1 LAKILINVHLK
12 REILDPQGK
21 AVLGA
26 ISKLNVNGIDEI
38 RQGKQ
43 FVLTTTEPLSEFK
56 LKEIKQLAENLLSNP
71 VIEEFTIEVKE

>member
-1 LAKILINVHLK
+1 MAKILINVHLK
-12 REILDPQGK
+12 SEILDPQGK

-43 FVLTTTEPLSEFK
+43 FVLTTNEPILESK
-56 LKEIKQLAENLLSNP
+56 LEEIKQLAKNLLSNP